1 MTESSEPVIQQIEPP
16 TSKTNQKTTN
26 VPLFDMPQ
34 SLGPPRETP
43 QPRAMATPSQGQG
56 IPIPTSASLARLG
69 AQFSP
74 DQMRT
79 AIEVLTFLTQTR
91 SRAQVLRT
99 APEVEVE
106 QRRKRPRPQNSPNVW
121 RRNLQQEMEGADS
134 QEYEAE
140 SITPSRAQPRARTEQ
155 APSQRH
161 HSGSSMPNP
170 TRAIVKP
177 DNSPFCDEI
186 LSEKMEKIKMPT
198 CKYSGKSDP
207 TNHLSAF
214 GGHMMLYTNT
224 DSMWCKVFP
233 STLEGIAQSWFGKI
247 PKGTITSFRQLAI
260 LFRTQY
266 VANIARERMTGELM
280 SVIQGPHESLR
291 EYISRFNMEASNIPK
306 LQQEVAVLAM
316 MTGLR
321 DGEFKSYLGRKSFT
335 TLAEV
340 LGKANEFIKSE
351 EIGRA
356 TSRRYVAKECTHLKD
371 NIEDLIRRGYLTQFK
386 AKSLYSRTYENRDD
400 DGRFDNR
407 KTEQKQNHPAD
418 QKRSNDILVITGGPV
433 YADTTA
439 SSAKA
444 SVSEFKHQVNYHN
457 SGKWPAPPKIPQ
469 CTFAEDDC
477 KGIIYPHD
485 DPMVLALDVANR
497 KIHRILIDGGSSAN
511 ILFWPAFQELQIE
524 EKHVKPV
531 NYPVIGFTRATVIP
545 EGIVSLPVQIGQGKD
560 IKDVM
565 VDFMIVKVPAAY
577 NAILGRP
584 FIHDAGAVV
593 STYHLTMMYTTN
605 DNRSAKVKGNQE
617 QAKRCY
623 HTALKQPPRPPPL
636 AEAEIPWSRKR
647 KRVERKKDA
656 LLDMENFE
664 HREEGLLKPAP
675 AEGTEEIELE
685 EGVEER
691 TVRIGTDIDLSL
703 RVNIIGLLREH
714 ADIFAFSADEIP
726 GIDPSVMVHRLN
738 VNREVRPVKQKKR
751 TFSTEKNVAIQEEIS
766 KLLAAKFMEEC
777 DYPEWLANVV
787 MVKKAND
794 QWRMCVDFA
803 DLNRAYPKDCYPLP
817 RIDQLVDS
825 TSGHALLSFMD
836 AFSGYHQISLL
847 ESDRKKAAFITDAG
861 VYNYRAMPFGLK
873 NAGATYQKLV
883 DKIFAG
889 QKGRNVEVYVDDSIV
904 KSKKEADHIEDLK
917 ETFATLRQ
925 FGMKL
930 NPKKCVFGVKSGKF
944 LGFLVSERGID
955 ANPEK
960 VEAILNLPEPKNIR
974 DIQRLTGKM
983 AALTRFISKSAD
995 KSLPFFQ
1002 VLKGNKTFK
1011 WEEEQEKAFKEVK
1024 NHLKSLPTIARPEVG
1039 DILQLYI
1046 SASKKTVAA
1055 ALVVEKDKIQQPVN
1069 FVSHILNPAEQRY
1082 PLIEKMAFAIMI
1094 AARKLKPYFDAHKV
1108 QVLTNQPLEK
1118 SLQRLDTS
1126 GRLLK
1131 WAVELSE
1138 YDIEYKPR
1146 TAIKAQ
1152 ALADFIVKASYEEE
1166 EEPLGTWQI
1175 SVDGSAA
1182 VTGSGA
1188 GIIMVSPEGNV
1199 FEYAIKFKFKAS
1211 NNEAEYEAAIAG
1223 IQMCKAA
1230 DAKKIVLKTDSQLV
1244 ASPYRGEYEAREPS
1258 MQRYLALMKE
1268 AVAQLESFEIQ
1279 LVPRAEKNQA
1289 DALSKLASSTLQ
1301 NLERTVMVEVQ
1312 EEKSIDKKPAVNFID
1327 TEPQWYDSIVSYKL
1341 GRGLPTAEQEQ
1352 KKVKRNE
1359 HWFVIY
1365 QGKLY
1370 KKSFSLPLLRCVS
1383 TEESQRVIEE
1393 IHEGICGNHIGGR
1406 TLALKALRAGYYWPT
1421 MVSDSQA
1428 YVKKCD
1434 KCQKFAPVINQP
1446 SNDLQPIINP
1456 IPFAQWG
1463 MDILGPFT
1471 AASGGRKFMIVAVD
1485 YFTKWIEAEPTKS
1498 ITAKRMKDFIWKN
1511 IVTRFGI
1518 PESLVFDHG
1527 TQFDC
1532 TPIKDYCAEL
1542 RIKFAY
1548 ASVCHPQSNGQEEA
1562 ANKQILGALR
1572 KKVEDFKGAWADLIP
1587 EILWSN
1593 RTTENEATGESPYK
1607 LAFGAEAVL
1616 PIEVGLPSFR
1626 VQYYEEGTNEQ
1637 RMREALDLLPEV
1649 RLQVELRLAANKEK
1663 MSRAYNKR
1671 VKHRPMQV
1679 GDLVLRRTAATGKGK
1694 AEGKFTANWEGPYQ
1708 ITKEVAPGSYH
1719 LMKMEGRELKN
1730 SWNANMLKK
1739 YYV

>member
-1 MTESSEPVIQQIEPP
+1 M
-16 TSKTNQKTTN
+16 
-26 VPLFDMPQ
+26 
-34 SLGPPRETP
+34 
-43 QPRAMATPSQGQG
+43 
-56 IPIPTSASLARLG
+56 
-69 AQFSP
+69 
-74 DQMRT
+74 
-79 AIEVLTFLTQTR
+79 
-91 SRAQVLRT
+91 RT
-99 APEVEVE
+99 APEVEVQ

-140 SITPSRAQPRARTEQ
+140 SVTPSRAQPRARTEQ

-161 HSGSSMPNP
+161 HSGSGMPNP

-266 VANIARERMTGELM
+266 VANIAKERMTGELM
-280 SVIQGPHESLR
+280 SVIQGPQES

-356 TSRRYVAKECTHLKD
+356 TSRRYVASENNYGSQSKKEPYKKEYPDKRENQQPRKDWHGQVRGRSSEFKTEKRGKFSEYTPLVASRTQILAISKEDEKWQRPPKMYNKYRDTKKYCDFHKDHGHLIEECTHLKD

-386 AKSLYSRTYENRDD
+386 AKSSYSRTYENRDD

-407 KTEQKQNHPAD
+407 KTEQKQNNPAD

-433 YADTTA
+433 YAGTTA
-439 SSAKA
+439 SGAKA

-469 CTFAEDDC
+469 CTFTEDDC

-531 NYPVIGFTRATVIP
+531 NYPVIGFIGATVIP
-545 EGIVSLPVQIGQGKD
+545 EGIVSLSVQIGQGKD

-636 AEAEIPWSRKR
+636 AEADIPLSRKR
-647 KRVERKKDA
+647 KRAERKKDA

-664 HREEGLLKPAP
+664 NREEGLLALAP
-675 AEGTEEIELE
+675 TEETEEIELE
-685 EGVEER
+685 EGVEDR

-703 RVNIIGLLREH
+703 RVNIIDLLREH
-714 ADIFAFSADEIP
+714 ADIFAFSADEMS

-766 KLLAAKFMEEC
+766 KLLAAKFIEEC

-787 MVKKAND
+787 MVKKANG
-794 QWRMCVDFA
+794 QWRMCVD
-803 DLNRAYPKDCYPLP
+803 
-817 RIDQLVDS
+817 
-825 TSGHALLSFMD
+825 
-836 AFSGYHQISLL
+836 
-847 ESDRKKAAFITDAG
+847 FITDAG

-904 KSKKEADHIEDLK
+904 KSKKEVDHIGDLK

-1011 WEEEQEKAFKEVK
+1011 WGEEQEKAFKEVK

-1055 ALVVEKDKIQQPVN
+1055 ALVVEKNKIQQPVY

-1146 TAIKAQ
+1146 TSIKAQ
-1152 ALADFIVKASYEEE
+1152 ALEDFIAEASYEEE

-1175 SVDGSAA
+1175 SVDGSAV

-1244 ASPYRGEYEAREPS
+1244 ASQYRGEYEAREPS

-1279 LVPRAEKNQA
+1279 LVPRAENNQA

-1352 KKVKRNE
+1352 KKVIRNE

-1406 TLALKALRAGYYWPT
+1406 TLAVKALRAGYYWPT

-1471 AASGGRKFMIVAVD
+1471 AANGGRKFLIVAVD

-1498 ITAKRMKDFIWKN
+1498 ITAKRMKDFIWRN

-1548 ASVCHPQSNGQEEA
+1548 ASVCHPQSNGQAEA
-1562 ANKQILGALR
+1562 ANKQILGAL
-1572 KKVEDFKGAWADLIP
+1572 
-1587 EILWSN
+1587 
-1593 RTTENEATGESPYK
+1593 TTEKEATGESPYK

-1616 PIEVGLPSFR
+1616 PVEVGLPRFR

-1649 RLQVELRLAANKEK
+1649 RLQAELRLAANKEK

-1679 GDLVLRRTAATGKGK
+1679 GGLVLRRTAATGKGK

-1708 ITKEVAPGSYH
+1708 ITKEVALGSYH
-1719 LMKMEGRELKN
+1719 LMTMEGRELKN